1 MKSNGILLC
10 CVWNGKHDCMVGGGG
25 LAWELNAW
33 YGMWILLVKEFQGKL
48 LVMVVSVYLDIGD
61 FYIKEGILNSN
72 NYSRSH
78 RVQ

>member
-1 MKSNGILLC
+1 MSHDLVGLDIGMHLLSMRLNEILLC
-10 CVWNGKHDCMVGGGG
+10 CVWNGKHDYMVGGG

-61 FYIKEGILNSN
+61 
-72 NYSRSH
+72 
-78 RVQ
+78 V

>member
-1 MKSNGILLC
+1 MKSCYVEYEMENMTYLI
-10 CVWNGKHDCMVGGGG
+10 GGG

-61 FYIKEGILNSN
+61 
-72 NYSRSH
+72 
-78 RVQ
+78 V